1 MKKFNTQAPGSFSL
15 NRLTY
20 VVLALMLVVVAG
32 CSSLRLA
39 YNNGDTVLYWWLNA
53 YVDLDRDQK
62 GWVRED
68 IDKLFDWHRKT
79 QLKDYVEILRKGQK
93 QVQGNPTQADL
104 MADYSEIKSR
114 TQSLLLKA
122 APDLADLAR
131 SLKPEQI
138 AQMEKKFKSNNDDY
152 RKKFLTGDQEKRQ
165 QLRYKKSMEQ
175 FELWFGSF
183 SSEQEALIRKAS
195 DARPLDNEIWLDERS
210 RRQRNVLSLV
220 QKVQNEKLG
229 KEATVALINTL
240 IKDSFERLEHS
251 DRKPFFDAFESST
264 AQMILT
270 VIKIA
275 TPAQKAHAVK
285 RMQGW
290 IDDFNSLAAQP
301 K

>member
-1 MKKFNTQAPGSFSL
+1 MKKFNTQAPFQ
-15 NRLTY
+15 NRLMY
-20 VVLALMLVVVAG
+20 AMLALMLVVVAG

-79 QLKDYVEILRKGQK
+79 QLRDYVEILRKGQK

-104 MADYSEIKSR
+104 MSDYSEIKSR

-183 SSEQEALIRKAS
+183 SNEQEALIRKAS

-210 RRQRNVLSLV
+210 RRQRNVLALV

-240 IKDSFERLEHS
+240 IKDSFDRLEHS
-251 DRKPFFDAFESST
+251 DRKAFFDAFENST
-264 AQMILT
+264 AQMILS

>member
-1 MKKFNTQAPGSFSL
+1 MKKFNTQAPFQ
-15 NRLTY
+15 NRLMYALLT
-20 VVLALMLVVVAG
+20 LMLVVVAG

-152 RKKFLTGDQEKRQ
+152 RRKFLSGDQEKRQ

-183 SSEQEALIRKAS
+183 SREQEAAIRKAS
-195 DARPLDNEIWLDERS
+195 DARPLDNEIWLDERT
-210 RRQRNVLSLV
+210 RRQRNVLNLV
-220 QKVQNEKLG
+220 QKVQSEKLG

-240 IKDSFERLEHS
+240 IRDSFERLEHS
-251 DRKPFFDAFESST
+251 ERKPFFDAFENST
-264 AQMILT
+264 AQMVLT

-275 TPAQKAHAVK
+275 TPAQKEHAVK

-290 IDDFNSLAAQP
+290 IDDFNSLATQP

>member
-1 MKKFNTQAPGSFSL
+1 MKKFNTRAPLHQRFTCAL
-15 NRLTY
+15 L
-20 VVLALMLVVVAG
+20 VLMLVVVAG

-104 MADYSEIKSR
+104 LADYSEIKSR

-183 SSEQEALIRKAS
+183 SGEQETLIRKAS
-195 DARPLDNEIWLDERS
+195 DARPLDNEIWLDERM
-210 RRQRNVLSLV
+210 RRQRNVLTLV

-251 DRKPFFDAFESST
+251 DRKAFFDAFENST

>member
-1 MKKFNTQAPGSFSL
+1 MKKFNTQAPFQ
-15 NRLTY
+15 NRLMYALLT
-20 VVLALMLVVVAG
+20 LMLVVVAG

-131 SLKPEQI
+131 SLKPLHI
-138 AQMEKKFKSNNDDY
+138 APALEGPLLIGATFALCLLGYEIIPVVNDGGWYQPNGLLLLPPSAFFLIGLIIWALRSWKKDQLEKPAF
-152 RKKFLTGDQEKRQ
+152 R
-165 QLRYKKSMEQ
+165 M
-175 FELWFGSF
+175 
-183 SSEQEALIRKAS
+183 APHVS
-195 DARPLDNEIWLDERS
+195 D
-210 RRQRNVLSLV
+210 
-220 QKVQNEKLG
+220 
-229 KEATVALINTL
+229 KEAY
-240 IKDSFERLEHS
+240 
-251 DRKPFFDAFESST
+251 
-264 AQMILT
+264 
-270 VIKIA
+270 
-275 TPAQKAHAVK
+275 
-285 RMQGW
+285 
-290 IDDFNSLAAQP
+290 
-301 K
+301 

>member
-1 MKKFNTQAPGSFSL
+1 MKKFNTQAPHSTPSSRF
-15 NRLTY
+15 TY
-20 VVLALMLVVVAG
+20 AVLALLLVIMAG
-32 CSSLRLA
+32 CSGLRLA

-62 GWVRED
+62 GWVRDD

-79 QLKDYVEILRKGQK
+79 QLKDYVEILRTGQK
-93 QVQGNPTQADL
+93 QLQGNITQADL
-104 MADYSEIKSR
+104 MADYSEIKHR
-114 TQSLLLKA
+114 TQALLLKA
-122 APDLADLAR
+122 APELADLAR

-152 RKKFLTGDQEKRQ
+152 RKKYLSGDQEKRQ
-165 QLRYKKSMEQ
+165 QLRYKKAMEQ

-183 SSEQEALIRKAS
+183 SSEQEAQIRKAS
-195 DARPLDNEIWLDERS
+195 DARPLNNEIWLDERM
-210 RRQRNVLSLV
+210 RRQQNVLNLV
-220 QKVQNEKLG
+220 KKVQADKLG
-229 KEATVALINTL
+229 KEATTALITNL

-251 DRKPFFDAFESST
+251 ERKAFFDAYEAST
-264 AQMILT
+264 AQMVLT

-290 IDDFNSLAAQP
+290 IDDFTSLATQA

>member
-1 MKKFNTQAPGSFSL
+1 MKKFNTRAPFQ
-15 NRLTY
+15 NRLMYALLT
-20 VVLALMLVVVAG
+20 LMLVVVAG

-152 RKKFLTGDQEKRQ
+152 RRKFLTGDQEKRQ
-165 QLRYKKSMEQ
+165 QLRYKKAMEQ

-183 SSEQEALIRKAS
+183 SSAQEAIIRKAS

-210 RRQRNVLSLV
+210 RRQRNVLALV

-240 IKDSFERLEHS
+240 IKDSFDRLEHS
-251 DRKPFFDAFESST
+251 DRKAFFDAFENST

-290 IDDFNSLAAQP
+290 IDDFNSLATQP

>member
-1 MKKFNTQAPGSFSL
+1 MKKFNTQAPFQ

-20 VVLALMLVVVAG
+20 ALLTLMLVVVAG

-165 QLRYKKSMEQ
+165 QLRYKKAMEQ

-183 SSEQEALIRKAS
+183 SSEQEAIIRKAS

-210 RRQRNVLSLV
+210 RRQRNVLALV

-240 IKDSFERLEHS
+240 IKDSFDRLEHS
-251 DRKPFFDAFESST
+251 DRKAFFDAFENST

-290 IDDFNSLAAQP
+290 IDDFNLLATQP